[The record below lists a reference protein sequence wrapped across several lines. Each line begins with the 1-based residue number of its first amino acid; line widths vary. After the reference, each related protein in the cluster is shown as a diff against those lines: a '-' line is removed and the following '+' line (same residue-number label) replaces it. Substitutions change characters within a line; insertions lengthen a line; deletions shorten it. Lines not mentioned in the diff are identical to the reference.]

1 MRRWCALAVLLIV
14 SLFAGAPAIADEI
27 PALQERVA
35 AGALPAMADR
45 LPETPYMVD
54 FEARG
59 EALGQY
65 GGTLRMLMSRS
76 KDTRQM
82 TVYGYARLV
91 SYQPGDYELFADIL
105 DNFIVEDERVF
116 TFFLRKN
123 HRWSD
128 GHPFTAEDFRY
139 FWEDVAN
146 NPELSPA
153 GPPSVMIVDGEA
165 PLFQLIDAHT
175 VRFSWSKPNP
185 DFLPALAKASPLYV
199 YRPAHYLKPIHAAYA
214 DPAELDKRVEEAK
227 QRNWAALHNKM
238 DNLYRMDNPDLPVL
252 QPWKVIGNATSTRF
266 RFERNPYFHRVDPEG
281 RQLPYIDEVIFDLA
295 SPGLIPAKV
304 GAGDADLQ
312 ARYLS
317 FDDYTFL
324 KEAEDRFPF
333 DTRLWR
339 TAKGAHM
346 ALYPNLNAA
355 DPVWRE
361 LFRDVR
367 FRRALSLAVNRYEI
381 NQVIYYGLAYEGNN
395 TVLPA
400 SPLYQK
406 DYQTR
411 WATFDLKRAN
421 ALLDEI
427 GLRRGDDGIRLLPD
441 GRPME
446 LIVETAGE
454 STEQTDVLS
463 LIHDSWLDAGIKIF
477 TRPSQRN
484 VFRNRIFAGETLM
497 SVWAGVE
504 NGLATALDSPKD
516 FVPYSQQQ
524 LQWPKWGQFIETGG
538 MAGEA
543 TDMGPAKRL
552 QELYVIWRNAST
564 RSVKKG
570 VWEEILQINVDQ
582 VFTIGLISGVLQPV
596 VVSNTLRNVPTE
608 AIYNWDP
615 GAHFGVYLP
624 DTFWFGEAP
633 ATNASAD

>member
-1 MRRWCALAVLLIV
+1 MRNWFVLPVFLTAFLMTMV
-14 SLFAGAPAIADEI
+14 SGFAGEVPSLE
-27 PALQERVA
+27 ERVA
-35 AGALPAMADR
+35 AGKLPPMADR
-45 LPETPYMVD
+45 LPDLPMTVD
-54 FEARG
+54 FDSRG
-59 EALGQY
+59 AELGQY

-82 TVYGYARLV
+82 TVYGYGRLIC
-91 SYQPGDYELFADIL
+91 YRPGDYELFADIL
-105 DNFIVEDERVF
+105 EDFSVQDERVF
-116 TFFLRKN
+116 TFTLRKN

-146 NPELSPA
+146 NPDLSPA
-153 GPPSVMIVDGEA
+153 GPPSVMMVDGEA
-165 PLFQLIDAHT
+165 PLFKMIDART
-175 VRFSWSKPNP
+175 VRYSWSKPNP
-185 DFLPALAKASPLYV
+185 DFLPALAKASPLYI
-199 YRPAHYLKPIHAAYA
+199 YRPAHYLKPMHAVYA
-214 DPAELDKRVEEAK
+214 DPTKLAQRVKESK
-227 QRNWAALHNKM
+227 QRNWAAMHNKM

-252 QPWKVIGNATSTRF
+252 QPWMVTGNATSTRF
-266 RFERNPYFHRVDPEG
+266 RFERNPYFHRVDPKG
-281 RQLPYIDEVIFDLA
+281 RQLPYIDEVIFDIA

-304 GAGDADLQ
+304 GAGDTDLQ

-339 TAKGAHM
+339 TAKGSHM
-346 ALYPNLNAA
+346 ALFPNLNAVDLA
-355 DPVWRE
+355 WRD

-411 WATFDLKRAN
+411 WATFDLKQAN
-421 ALLDEI
+421 DLLDEI
-427 GLRRGDDGIRLLPD
+427 GLKRGEDGLRLLPD

-463 LIHDSWLDAGIKIF
+463 LIHDSWEAAGIKLF

-484 VFRNRIFAGETLM
+484 VFRNRIFSGETLM
-497 SVWAGVE
+497 SVWFGAE
-504 NGLATALDSPKD
+504 NGLATELNSPQD
-516 FVPYSQQQ
+516 FVPYTQQQ

-538 MAGEA
+538 MSGEA

-552 QELYVIWRNAST
+552 QELYVTWRNAAT
-564 RSVKKG
+564 RAVKKRA
-570 VWEEILQINVDQ
+570 WDEILQINADQ

-596 VVSNTLRNVPTE
+596 VVANALHNVPEE
-608 AIYNWDP
+608 AVYNWDP

-624 DTFWFGEAP
+624 DTFWFDKAST
-633 ATNASAD
+633 ANANAD

>member
-1 MRRWCALAVLLIV
+1 MKHWYALPVFLTAFLMTMV
-14 SLFAGAPAIADEI
+14 SGFAGEVPSLA
-27 PALQERVA
+27 ERVA
-35 AGALPAMADR
+35 AGELPPMVDR
-45 LPETPYMVD
+45 LPEPPLTLD
-54 FEARG
+54 FETRG
-59 EALGQY
+59 SELGQY

-91 SYQPGDYELFADIL
+91 SYQPGDYEFFADIL
-105 DNFIVEDERVF
+105 EDFIVEDERVF

-146 NPELSPA
+146 NPDLSPA
-153 GPPSVMIVDGEA
+153 GPPSVMMVDGEA
-165 PLFQLIDAHT
+165 PLFQLIDERT

-185 DFLPALAKASPLYV
+185 DFLPALAKASPLYI
-199 YRPAHYLKPIHAAYA
+199 YRPAHYLKPMHAAYA
-214 DPAELDKRVEEAK
+214 DPAELAKLVEDAK

-252 QPWKVIGNATSTRF
+252 QPWKVTSTATSTRF
-266 RFERNPYFHRVDPEG
+266 RFERNPYFHRVDPKG
-281 RQLPYIDEVIFDLA
+281 RQLPYIDEVIFDIA
-295 SPGLIPAKV
+295 SPGLIPAKA

-324 KEAEDRFPF
+324 KQAEDRFPF

-346 ALYPNLNAA
+346 ALFPNLNAV
-355 DPVWRE
+355 DPAWRE

-367 FRRALSLAVNRYEI
+367 FRRALSLAVNRHEI

-400 SPLYQK
+400 SPLYLK

-421 ALLDEI
+421 ALLDAI
-427 GLRRGDDGIRLLPD
+427 GLKRGEDGLRLLPD

-484 VFRNRIFAGETLM
+484 VFRNRIFSGETLM
-497 SVWAGVE
+497 SVWFGAE
-504 NGLATALDSPKD
+504 NGLATALNSPQD

-538 MAGEA
+538 MSGEA
-543 TDMGPAKRL
+543 TDMGPAMRL
-552 QELYVIWRNAST
+552 EELYVIWRDASK

-570 VWEEILQINVDQ
+570 AWEEILQINADQ
-582 VFTIGLISGVLQPV
+582 IFTIGLISGVLQPV
-596 VVSNTLRNVPTE
+596 VVTNALHNVPKE
-608 AIYNWDP
+608 AVYNWDP

-624 DTFWFGEAP
+624 DTFWFDETS
-633 ATNASAD
+633 ATNASVD

>member
-1 MRRWCALAVLLIV
+1 MKHWFALPIFLTAFLTTMVPGFAVEV
-14 SLFAGAPAIADEI
+14 PSLE
-27 PALQERVA
+27 ERVA
-35 AGALPAMADR
+35 AGALPPMADR
-45 LPETPYMVD
+45 LPEPPLTLD

-59 EALGQY
+59 SELGQY

-91 SYQPGDYELFADIL
+91 SYQPGDYEFFADIL
-105 DNFIVEDERVF
+105 QDFIVEDERVF
-116 TFFLRKN
+116 TFILRRD

-146 NPELSPA
+146 NPDLSPA
-153 GPPSVMIVDGEA
+153 GPPSVMMVDGEA
-165 PLFQLIDAHT
+165 PLFQVIDART
-175 VRFSWSKPNP
+175 VRYSWSKPNP
-185 DFLPALAKASPLYV
+185 DFLPALAKASPLYI
-199 YRPAHYLKPIHAAYA
+199 YRPAHYLKPMHAAYA
-214 DPAELDKRVEEAK
+214 DPEKMAKRVEDAK
-227 QRNWAALHNKM
+227 QRNWAAMHNKM

-252 QPWKVIGNATSTRF
+252 QPWKVTGTATSTRF
-266 RFERNPYFHRVDPEG
+266 RFERNPYFHRVDPKG
-281 RQLPYIDEVIFDLA
+281 RQLPYIDEVIFDIA
-295 SPGLIPAKV
+295 SPGLIPAKA
-304 GAGDADLQ
+304 GAGDTDLQ

-324 KEAEDRFPF
+324 KQAEDRFPF

-339 TAKGAHM
+339 TAKGSHM
-346 ALYPNLNAA
+346 ALFPNLNAV
-355 DPVWRE
+355 DPAWRE

-367 FRRALSLAVNRYEI
+367 FRRALSLAVNRHEI

-406 DYQTR
+406 EYQTR
-411 WATFDLKRAN
+411 WATFDLKQAN

-427 GLRRGDDGIRLLPD
+427 GLKRGEDGLRLLPD

-463 LIHDSWLDAGIKIF
+463 LIHDSWLDAGIKLF

-497 SVWAGVE
+497 SVWFGAE
-504 NGLATALDSPKD
+504 NGLATALNSPQD

-538 MAGEA
+538 MSGEA

-552 QELYVIWRNAST
+552 EELYVIWRDASK
-564 RSVKKG
+564 RAVKKG
-570 VWEEILQINVDQ
+570 AWEEILQINADQ
-582 VFTIGLISGVLQPV
+582 VFTIGLISGVLQPI
-596 VVSNTLRNVPTE
+596 VVSKALHNVPKE
-608 AIYNWDP
+608 AVYNWDP

-624 DTFWFGEAP
+624 DTFWFGETS

>member
-1 MRRWCALAVLLIV
+1 MKHWYALPVFLIVLLTAA
-14 SLFAGAPAIADEI
+14 LPGFAGEVPVLE
-27 PALQERVA
+27 ERVA
-35 AGALPAMADR
+35 AGELPVMADR
-45 LPETPYMVD
+45 LPQPPLTVD

-59 EALGQY
+59 AELGQY

-105 DNFIVEDERVF
+105 QDFIVEDERVF
-116 TFFLRKN
+116 TFILRKD

-128 GHPFTAEDFRY
+128 GHPFTSEDFRY

-153 GPPSVMIVDGEA
+153 GPPSVMMLDGEA
-165 PLFQLIDAHT
+165 PLFQVIDERT
-175 VRFSWSKPNP
+175 VRYSWSKPNP
-185 DFLPALAKASPLYV
+185 DFLPALAKASPLYI
-199 YRPAHYLKPIHAAYA
+199 YRPAHYLKPMHAAYA

-252 QPWKVIGNATSTRF
+252 QPWKVTGNATSTRF
-266 RFERNPYFHRVDPEG
+266 RFERNPYFHRVDPKG
-281 RQLPYIDEVIFDLA
+281 RQLPYIDEVIFDIA
-295 SPGLIPAKV
+295 SPGLIPAKA

-346 ALYPNLNAA
+346 ALFPNLNAV
-355 DPVWRE
+355 DPVWRA

-367 FRRALSLAVNRYEI
+367 FRRALSLAVNRHEI

-427 GLRRGDDGIRLLPD
+427 GLKRGEDGLRLLPD

-463 LIHDSWLDAGIKIF
+463 LIHDSWLDAGIKLF

-497 SVWAGVE
+497 SVWFGAE
-504 NGLATALDSPKD
+504 NGLATALNSPQD
-516 FVPYSQQQ
+516 FVPFTQQQ

-538 MAGEA
+538 MSGEA
-543 TDMGPAKRL
+543 TDIEAAKRL
-552 QELYVIWRNAST
+552 EELYVIWRDASK
-564 RSVKKG
+564 RAVKKG
-570 VWEEILQINVDQ
+570 AWEEILQINADQ
-582 VFTIGLISGVLQPV
+582 VFSIGLISGVLQPV
-596 VVSNTLRNVPTE
+596 VVSNALHNVPKE
-608 AIYNWDP
+608 AVYNWDP

-624 DTFWFGEAP
+624 DTFWFGDMP
-633 ATNASAD
+633 AGNASAD

>member
-1 MRRWCALAVLLIV
+1 MKHWYALPVFLIVLLTAA
-14 SLFAGAPAIADEI
+14 LPGFAGEV
-27 PALQERVA
+27 PALEGRVA
-35 AGALPAMADR
+35 AGELPVMADR
-45 LPETPYMVD
+45 LPQPPLTVD

-59 EALGQY
+59 AELGQY

-105 DNFIVEDERVF
+105 QDFIVEDERVF
-116 TFFLRKN
+116 TFILRKN

-128 GHPFTAEDFRY
+128 GHPFTSEDFRY

-153 GPPSVMIVDGEA
+153 GPPSVMMLDGEA
-165 PLFQLIDAHT
+165 PLFQVIDERT
-175 VRFSWSKPNP
+175 VRYSWSKPNP
-185 DFLPALAKASPLYV
+185 DFLPALAKASPLYI
-199 YRPAHYLKPIHAAYA
+199 YRPAHYLKPMHAAYA

-252 QPWKVIGNATSTRF
+252 QPWKVTGNATSTRF
-266 RFERNPYFHRVDPEG
+266 RFERNPYFHRVDPKG
-281 RQLPYIDEVIFDLA
+281 RQLPYIDEVIFDIA
-295 SPGLIPAKV
+295 SPGLIPAKA

-346 ALYPNLNAA
+346 ALFPNLNAV
-355 DPVWRE
+355 DPVWRA

-367 FRRALSLAVNRYEI
+367 FRRALSLAVNRHEI

-427 GLRRGDDGIRLLPD
+427 GLKRGEDGLRLLPD

-463 LIHDSWLDAGIKIF
+463 LIHDSWLDAGIKLF

-497 SVWAGVE
+497 SVWFGAE
-504 NGLATALDSPKD
+504 NGLATALNSPQD
-516 FVPYSQQQ
+516 FVPFTQQQ

-538 MAGEA
+538 MSGEA
-543 TDMGPAKRL
+543 TDIEAAKRL
-552 QELYVIWRNAST
+552 EELYVIWRDASK
-564 RSVKKG
+564 RAVKKG
-570 VWEEILQINVDQ
+570 AWEEILQINADQ
-582 VFTIGLISGVLQPV
+582 VFSIGLISGVLQPV
-596 VVSNTLRNVPTE
+596 VVSNALHNVPKE
-608 AIYNWDP
+608 AVYNWDP

-624 DTFWFGEAP
+624 DTFWFGDMP
-633 ATNASAD
+633 AANASAD

>member
-1 MRRWCALAVLLIV
+1 MKHWFALPVFLTVFLMTMV
-14 SLFAGAPAIADEI
+14 PVFAAEI
-27 PALQERVA
+27 PSLEERVA
-35 AGALPAMADR
+35 AGELPPMADR
-45 LPETPYMVD
+45 LPEVPMTVD

-59 EALGQY
+59 SELGQY

-82 TVYGYARLV
+82 TVYGYSRLV
-91 SYQPGDYELFADIL
+91 CYQPGDYEFFADIL
-105 DNFIVEDERVF
+105 EDFIVEDERVF
-116 TFFLRKN
+116 TFILRKN

-146 NPELSPA
+146 NPALSPA
-153 GPPSVMIVDGEA
+153 GPPSVMMVDGEA
-165 PLFQLIDAHT
+165 PLFQMIDERT
-175 VRFSWSKPNP
+175 VRYSWSKPNP
-185 DFLPALAKASPLYV
+185 DFLPALAKASPLYL
-199 YRPAHYLKPIHAAYA
+199 YRPAHYLKPMHAAYTDA
-214 DPAELDKRVEEAK
+214 AEMAKRVEDAK
-227 QRNWAALHNKM
+227 QRNWAAMHNKM

-252 QPWKVIGNATSTRF
+252 QPWKVVGNANSTRF
-266 RFERNPYFHRVDPEG
+266 RFERNPYFHRVDPKG
-281 RQLPYIDEVIFDLA
+281 RQLPYIDEVIFDIA
-295 SPGLIPAKV
+295 SPGLIPAKA
-304 GAGDADLQ
+304 GAGDTDLQ

-333 DTRLWR
+333 RTRLWR
-339 TAKGAHM
+339 TAKGSHM
-346 ALYPNLNAA
+346 ALFPNLNAV

-367 FRRALSLAVNRYEI
+367 FRRALSLAVNRHEI

-400 SPLYQK
+400 SPLYRK

-411 WATFDLKRAN
+411 WATFDLKQAN

-427 GLRRGDDGIRLLPD
+427 GLERGEDGLRLLPD

-463 LIHDSWLDAGIKIF
+463 LIHDSWLEAGIKIF

-484 VFRNRIFAGETLM
+484 VFRNRIFSGETLM
-497 SVWAGVE
+497 SVWFGAE
-504 NGLATALDSPKD
+504 NGLATALNSPQD

-538 MAGEA
+538 MSGEA

-552 QELYVIWRNAST
+552 EELYVIWRDASK
-564 RSVKKG
+564 RSVKKSA
-570 VWEEILQINVDQ
+570 WEEILEINADQ

-596 VVSNTLRNVPTE
+596 VVSNALHNVPEE
-608 AIYNWDP
+608 AVYNWDP

-624 DTFWFGEAP
+624 DTFWFDGTS

>member
-1 MRRWCALAVLLIV
+1 MKHWYALPVFLIVLLTAA
-14 SLFAGAPAIADEI
+14 LPGFAGEVPTLE
-27 PALQERVA
+27 ERVA
-35 AGALPAMADR
+35 AGELPVMADR
-45 LPETPYMVD
+45 LPQPPLTVD

-59 EALGQY
+59 AELGQY

-105 DNFIVEDERVF
+105 QDFIVEDERVF
-116 TFFLRKN
+116 TFILRKN

-128 GHPFTAEDFRY
+128 GHPFTSEDFRY

-153 GPPSVMIVDGEA
+153 GPPSVMMLDGEA
-165 PLFQLIDAHT
+165 PLFQVIDERT
-175 VRFSWSKPNP
+175 VRYSWSKPNP
-185 DFLPALAKASPLYV
+185 DFLPALAKASPLYI
-199 YRPAHYLKPIHAAYA
+199 YRPAHYLKPMHAAYA

-252 QPWKVIGNATSTRF
+252 QPWKVTGNATSTRF
-266 RFERNPYFHRVDPEG
+266 RFERNPYFHRVDPKG
-281 RQLPYIDEVIFDLA
+281 RQLPYIDEVIFDIA
-295 SPGLIPAKV
+295 SPGLIPAKA

-346 ALYPNLNAA
+346 ALFPNLNAV
-355 DPVWRE
+355 DPVWRA

-367 FRRALSLAVNRYEI
+367 FRRALSLAVNRHEI

-427 GLRRGDDGIRLLPD
+427 GLKRGEDGLRLLPD

-463 LIHDSWLDAGIKIF
+463 LIHDSWLDAGIKLF

-497 SVWAGVE
+497 SVWFGAE
-504 NGLATALDSPKD
+504 NGLATALNSPQD
-516 FVPYSQQQ
+516 FVPFTQQQ

-538 MAGEA
+538 MSGEA
-543 TDMGPAKRL
+543 TDIEAAKRL
-552 QELYVIWRNAST
+552 EELYVIWRDASK
-564 RSVKKG
+564 RAVKKG
-570 VWEEILQINVDQ
+570 AWEEILQINADQ
-582 VFTIGLISGVLQPV
+582 VFSIGLISGVLQPV
-596 VVSNTLRNVPTE
+596 VVSNALHNVPKE
-608 AIYNWDP
+608 AVYNWDP

-624 DTFWFGEAP
+624 DTFWFGDMP
-633 ATNASAD
+633 AGNASAD

>member
-1 MRRWCALAVLLIV
+1 VKLRALLSAIV
-14 SLFAGAPAIADEI
+14 FAA
-27 PALQERVA
+27 VA
-35 AGALPAMADR
+35 ATASAGEVPYLAKDVASGVLSPVTER
-45 LPETPYMVD
+45 LPQPPLTVD
-54 FEARG
+54 FAARG
-59 EALGQY
+59 QTLGKY
-65 GGTLRMLMSRS
+65 GGTMRMLMARS

-91 SYQPGDYELFADIL
+91 SHRPGDFELFADIL
-105 DNFIVEDERVF
+105 ESFEVEDERVF
-116 TFFLRKN
+116 TFTLRRN

-128 GHPFTAEDFRY
+128 GHPFTTEDFRY

-146 NPELSPA
+146 NEELSPA
-153 GPPSVMIVDGEA
+153 GPPNLMLVDGEA
-165 PLFQLIDAHT
+165 PLFQVLDERT

-185 DFLPALAKASPLYV
+185 DFLPSLAKASPLYL
-199 YRPAHYLKPIHAAYA
+199 YRPAHYLKPFHAAYA
-214 DPAELDKRVEEAK
+214 PAEELAKRVEEAH

-252 QPWKVIGNATSTRF
+252 QPWKVTGSATSTRF

-281 RQLPYIDEVIFDLA
+281 RQLPYIDEVIFDVA

-304 GAGDADLQ
+304 GSGDADLQ

-324 KEAEDRFPF
+324 KQAEDRFPF
-333 DTRLWR
+333 ETRLWR
-339 TAKGAHM
+339 TAKGSQV

-367 FRRALSLAVNRYEI
+367 FRRALSLAINRHEI
-381 NQVIYYGLAYEGNN
+381 NQVIYYGLAYEGND

-400 SPLYQK
+400 SPLYEK

-411 WATFDLKRAN
+411 WARFDLKQAN
-421 ALLDEI
+421 RLLDEI
-427 GLRRGDDGIRLLPD
+427 GLPRDEDGIRHLPD
-441 GRPME
+441 GRPLE

-454 STEQTDVLS
+454 STKQTDILS
-463 LIHDSWLDAGIKIF
+463 LIHDSWLDAGIKLF

-484 VFRNRIFAGETLM
+484 VFRNRVFAGETLV
-497 SVWAGVE
+497 SVWSGVE
-504 NGLATALDSPKD
+504 NGLATADTSPAD

-524 LQWPKWGQFIETGG
+524 LQWPKWGQYIETGG
-538 MAGEA
+538 QSGEEIELEPA
-543 TDMGPAKRL
+543 QRLRELYYRWRDASTKAAKRAA
-552 QELYVIWRNAST
+552 W
-564 RSVKKG
+564 K
-570 VWEEILQINVDQ
+570 EILEINADQ
-582 VFTIGLISGVLQPV
+582 VFSIGLVSGVLQPV
-596 VVSNTLRNVPTE
+596 VVHSNLQNVPKE

-624 DTFWFGEAP
+624 DTFWFGETP
-633 ATNASAD
+633 AKNASAD

>member
-1 MRRWCALAVLLIV
+1 VKHWYALSVFLIALLMTTV
-14 SLFAGAPAIADEI
+14 PGFAEEVPSLE
-27 PALQERVA
+27 ERVS
-35 AGALPAMADR
+35 AGELPPMADR
-45 LPETPYMVD
+45 LPEPPLTLD

-59 EALGQY
+59 AELGQY

-91 SYQPGDYELFADIL
+91 SYQPGDYEFFADIL
-105 DNFIVEDERVF
+105 QEFIVEDERVF
-116 TFFLRKN
+116 TFILRRN

-146 NPELSPA
+146 NPDLSPA
-153 GPPSVMIVDGEA
+153 GPPSVMMVDGEA
-165 PLFQLIDAHT
+165 PLFQMIDERT
-175 VRFSWSKPNP
+175 VRYSWSKPNP
-185 DFLPALAKASPLYV
+185 DFLPALAKASPLYI
-199 YRPAHYLKPIHAAYA
+199 YRPAHYLKPMHAAYA
-214 DPAELDKRVEEAK
+214 KPDEMAKRVEDAK
-227 QRNWAALHNKM
+227 QRNWAAMHNKM

-252 QPWKVIGNATSTRF
+252 QPWKVTGNANSTRF
-266 RFERNPYFHRVDPEG
+266 RFERNPYFHRVDPKG
-281 RQLPYIDEVIFDLA
+281 RQLPYIDEVIFDIA
-295 SPGLIPAKV
+295 SPGLIPAKA
-304 GAGDADLQ
+304 GAGDTDLQ

-333 DTRLWR
+333 RTRLWR

-346 ALYPNLNAA
+346 ALFPNLNAI

-427 GLRRGDDGIRLLPD
+427 GLKRGEDGLRLLPD

-463 LIHDSWLDAGIKIF
+463 LIHDSWRDAGIKIF

-484 VFRNRIFAGETLM
+484 VFRNRIFSGETLM
-497 SVWAGVE
+497 SVWFGAE
-504 NGLATALDSPKD
+504 NGLATALNSPQD

-538 MAGEA
+538 MSGEA

-552 QELYVIWRNAST
+552 EELYVIWRDAST

-570 VWEEILQINVDQ
+570 AWEEILQINADQ
-582 VFTIGLISGVLQPV
+582 VFTIGLVSGVLQPV
-596 VVSNTLRNVPTE
+596 VVSNALHNVPEE
-608 AIYNWDP
+608 AVYNWDP

-624 DTFWFGEAP
+624 DTFWFDETS
-633 ATNASAD
+633 ATNASVD